1 MLGRKELSKRKKW
14 FVEFLCRKDGKEY
27 VVTVPGY
34 FDTEE
39 EAMLGLTKYSVNYFA
54 SKSREGTEYLGLNL
68 YRRFVCE

>member
-27 VVTVPGY
+27 VVAVPGC

-39 EAMLGLTKYSVNYFA
+39 EAMLGLTKYSVHYFT
-54 SKSREGTEYLGLNL
+54 SKGREGTEYLGFNL
-68 YRRFVCE
+68 YRRFVCG